1 MAASDLTAAQV
12 MQKSASLLNDTARTN
27 YTYAAQLPYLQIA
40 LQELQEAFELNGIP
54 VTQLT
59 SAVIQINAGVTEI
72 IYNAAGTPTAPKL
85 PDDFVEPQQLWERN
99 RGIDPF
105 VPMTR
110 RDYLPHSLEGVQ
122 YNNFLYYVWQDQ
134 KISVLPSVQNNDIKI
149 DYIKQLFEN
158 LVDEN
163 SLINIVNAR
172 TFLEYR
178 TAGLCAE
185 FIERNLTSANALN
198 AYAVLG
204 MDRVT
209 GISSKSKQTIMT
221 RRRPFRSGYKRRGW
235 IT

>member
-1 MAASDLTAAQV
+1 